1 MTARKAHPETKPYL
15 SVLLVVTVITN
26 MLHDLRFRSG
36 AVQPLNTLFTGK
48 RNIKHRMEDTFYFL
62 PSQ

>member
-26 MLHDLRFRSG
+26 MVHDLRFRSG
-36 AVQPLNTLFTGK
+36 AVQPLNTLFTGE
-48 RNIKHRMEDTFYFL
+48 RNI
-62 PSQ
+62 

>member
-1 MTARKAHPETKPYL
+1 MTAHKAHPETKPYL

-36 AVQPLNTLFTGK
+36 AVQPLIPFLLGK
-48 RNIKHRMEDTFYFL
+48 KY
-62 PSQ
+62 